1 VETVRTRRARLGAIA
16 AAAFV
21 AGGLGAWIA
30 ASAGTWGWALAA
42 PPGVAFVLVCAGA
55 APVWAPALLGAQF
68 AAALAIADHA
78 RADGRAAA
86 VAGGLV
92 LVAELT
98 AWARE
103 LRPEIPHERGLLA
116 RRALRIGLLAVGAAG
131 LAAAVLTLAAA
142 PLDLGLAGD
151 ALGAAAAVAALG
163 VVARL
168 GRDSH

>member
-1 VETVRTRRARLGAIA
+1 VETVRTRGARVASTALA
-16 AAAFV
+16 AAV

-30 ASAGTWGWALAA
+30 AGAGSWAWPLAA
-42 PPGVAFVLVCAGA
+42 PAALAFVLVGVGA
-55 APVWAPALLGAQF
+55 APAWAPALLGSQY

-86 VAGGLV
+86 VAAGLV
-92 LVAELT
+92 LVAELS

-103 LRPEIPHERGLLA
+103 LQPEIPHERGLIA
-116 RRALRIGLLAVGAAG
+116 RRALRIALLAVGAAG

-142 PLDLGLAGD
+142 PLDIGLAGD

-163 VVARL
+163 LVAKL
-168 GRDSH
+168 GRDEH

>member
-1 VETVRTRRARLGAIA
+1 VETVRTRGARLGATA
-16 AAAFV
+16 AAALV
-21 AGGLGAWIA
+21 AGGVGSWIA
-30 ASAGTWGWALAA
+30 ASAGSWAWPLGVPAALA
-42 PPGVAFVLVCAGA
+42 FLLVCAGA

-78 RADGRAAA
+78 WVDGRAAA
-86 VAGGLV
+86 VAAGLV
-92 LVAELT
+92 LVAELS

-116 RRALRIGLLAVGAAG
+116 RRALRIALLTVGAAG
-131 LAAAVLTLAAA
+131 LAAAVLVLAAA

-163 VVARL
+163 LVARL
-168 GRDSH
+168 GRGSH